1 MPRRR
6 SSLATKTSRLALPLS
21 DAPEWEVVS
30 PGVRLG
36 YRRGRGTLG
45 KGGNWLAAARDI
57 AGKRLQQRLGH
68 ADDVADADGAQVLT
82 HEQAKDAARSWATS
96 LLRAGGKPTYR
107 ITVND
112 ALDQYLAAREAE
124 GMKSIDDTRRRANH
138 HIRPVLGKFA
148 VADLTVAQLSRW
160 RDGIANSPKQLRT
173 GRFAEKRNT
182 AVTDLN
188 DPEVKRRRRDT
199 ANRNLTILKAAL
211 NWAHQHQLVQ
221 DDTAWRLTKP
231 YQGTT
236 AARVRFLAADEQT
249 RLLGKCE
256 GALKNLTGSA
266 LVTGARFGE
275 LRRLDV
281 QDFDED
287 NGSIFVAESKSGKSR
302 HVPLPPGGVRLFA
315 KLAKDR
321 PGNAPLLVNDDGERW
336 TTSSY
341 SRDFRAAVA
350 AANLEAITFHEIRHT
365 YASTMVRAG
374 AMLSIVAQA
383 LGHSDT
389 RMVEKHYGH
398 LAPSYVADTIR
409 KHAPDLQID
418 F

>member
-6 SSLATKTSRLALPLS
+6 SSLASKTSRLALPLS
-21 DAPEWEVVS
+21 DAPEWEVIS

-45 KGGNWLAAARDI
+45 KGGSWLAAARDI

-68 ADDVADADGAQVLT
+68 ADDVADSDGSQVLT
-82 HEQAKDAARSWATS
+82 HEQAKEAARAWAAS
-96 LLRAGGKPTYR
+96 LLRSADTPVFR

-138 HIRPVLGKFA
+138 HIRPVLGRFA
-148 VADLTVAQLSRW
+148 VADLTVAQISRW

-173 GRFAEKRNT
+173 GKFAEKRNV
-182 AVTDLN
+182 AVTDLS
-188 DPEVKRRRRDT
+188 DPEVRRRRRDT

-211 NWAHQHQLVQ
+211 NWAHEHQLVK

-231 YQGTT
+231 YRGTT
-236 AARVRFLAADEQT
+236 SARVRFLAGDEQKA
-249 RLLGKCE
+249 LLSKCDGE
-256 GALKNLTGSA
+256 LKNLTASA

-275 LRRLDV
+275 LSRLNV
-281 QDFDED
+281 ADFDED
-287 NGSIFVAESKSGKSR
+287 NGSVFIAESKGGKSR
-302 HVPLPPGGVRLFA
+302 HVPLPPGGARLFV

-321 PGNAPLLVNDDGERW
+321 PGSAPLLVNDEGERW
-336 TTSSY
+336 KTSSY
-341 SRDFRAAVA
+341 SRSFRAAVIA
-350 AANLEAITFHEIRHT
+350 AKLEAITFHELRHT
-365 YASTMVRAG
+365 YASAMVRGG

-389 RMVEKHYGH
+389 RMVEKYYGH

-409 KHAPDLQID
+409 KHAPDIQAD